1 MDEFQHYEK
10 AERDY
15 FSALSLAVRDSQ
27 EKERAQAEKSKYW
40 SIIGSI
46 CGAVI
51 GIVGTSINNWA
62 RMRELRRL
70 MTEGPQEHHYK
81 IRSDLEVS
89 LSKQEQA
96 LNQFLRSLQS
106 NRGNDG
112 CDHRSLADQTR
123 HLISLLE
130 QTRFDAKDSP
140 VLNENVS
147 MDSSVV
153 NETAQALRT
162 LTFLTS
168 MTILVGVIT
177 LVANFAKG

>member
-1 MDEFQHYEK
+1 MDEFQLYEK

-15 FSALSLAVRDSQ
+15 FSALSMAVRDSQ

-51 GIVGTSINNWA
+51 GIVGTSVNNWA

-81 IRSDLEVS
+81 IRSDLADS
-89 LSKQEQA
+89 LTKQEQA
-96 LNQFLRSLQS
+96 LNKFLGSLQS
-106 NRGNDG
+106 
-112 CDHRSLADQTR
+112 HRSTSDYHSLADQTR

-130 QTRFDAKDSP
+130 QSRFEMK
-140 VLNENVS
+140 
-147 MDSSVV
+147 DSSVV
-153 NETAQALRT
+153 YENVPAEAVNLDATTQALKT

-168 MTILVGVIT
+168 VTMLIGVVT
-177 LVANFAKG
+177 LVFNYSKG